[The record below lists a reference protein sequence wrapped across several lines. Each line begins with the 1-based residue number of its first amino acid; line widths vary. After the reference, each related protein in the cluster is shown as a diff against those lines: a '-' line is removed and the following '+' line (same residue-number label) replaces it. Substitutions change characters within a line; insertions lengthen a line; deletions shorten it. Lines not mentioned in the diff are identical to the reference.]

1 MKHHGALS
9 WGLLALLAT
18 PSVAQFSN
26 WVPHQI
32 NTTICYWEQPRAAL
46 IRDIVYL
53 DGGNIWW
60 SPGLDSGQV
69 GTVVNPGN
77 YQGLILTYNLS
88 EPFSPDTNVTGILLK
103 NELSKAIGGT
113 ANGISSEPNYYD
125 GAMLAN
131 NAEFYLDGGAV
142 FRNDKLY
149 EQPAADAALKYQ
161 AYQYG
166 VNKPLWQ
173 RGFLD
178 TRLGDHITRYIA
190 YGAAVNAPSENKA
203 WYFSG
208 LTSPTRGPIIFNTG
222 LNDSAMAVNISNTL
236 ISLDMSTQLSEEWSN
251 STLPS
256 YIKGRSN
263 AEVVWVPIGKQGI
276 LVVLGGVTYPEWAS
290 VSHKSADADASGKE
304 SPEFMSTIDIYD
316 VAGNKWYKQPT
327 KDAPGTRSR
336 GCAIV
341 AAAADRSSINIY
353 YYGGFD
359 GIHPTNDFYD
369 DVWVL
374 SLPSFTWTQINNG
387 TAIHGRAGH
396 KCFQPYPDQMM
407 VFGGYTP
414 QAGHL
419 PSCLDKGPVVIFN
432 ITSGEWMDSYD
443 PTKHGSYG
451 VHEKVRAA
459 IGGDASGGA
468 TVTKPVPSGWATS
481 GLGDVFAQ
489 KYDTNKITTYWP
501 YGAAPATG
509 RPDLPKDKDDD
520 GGDDKRHIIIP
531 AVVVPIVFLVGVGL
545 IAWRCLLNRRKRDGS
560 VSKESGPDEAAMRIR
575 SWIRGQHP
583 EKTIT
588 MTTSDAMSPSPEIGK
603 APSVAPMSPETERS
617 VHHEMED
624 TQVAELGGKS
634 GIFADTWRGTLLT
647 IADTS
652 PPAELHDTGL
662 SPIEVIQK
670 HSNFAQNKTRSPTD
684 PSHSSFSF
692 ADNTSFVSRTSGAAN
707 SARVDSP
714 LLGNS
719 SPILGV
725 SRPAVGDSGPR
736 EHMQTMHEGREEMKT
751 PAPVSPPT
759 AGEVPADDYIS
770 VGEVPISAKKSVF
783 HENDEDMGRLK

>member
-1 MKHHGALS
+1 MKRRGGLS
-9 WGLLALLAT
+9 WGFLTLLAAA
-18 PSVAQFSN
+18 SVAQFSN

-32 NTTICYWEQPRAAL
+32 NTTICYWGQPRAAL

-53 DGGNIWW
+53 DGGTIWW
-60 SPGLDSGQV
+60 SPGLDSGV
-69 GTVVNPGN
+69 FGTVVNPGN
-77 YQGLILTYNLS
+77 YQGRILTYNLS

-103 NELSKAIGGT
+103 NEISKAIGGA
-113 ANGISSEPNYYD
+113 ANDFSSQPNYYD

-131 NAEFYLDGGAV
+131 DAEFYLYGGAA

-149 EQPAADAALKYQ
+149 DQPAANAALKYQ
-161 AYQYG
+161 AYLYG
-166 VNKPLWQ
+166 VDKPLWQ

-178 TRLGDHITRYIA
+178 TRLSDQVTRYIA

-222 LNDSAMAVNISNTL
+222 LNDSARAVNISNSL
-236 ISLDMSTQLSEEWSN
+236 ISLDMSTQLGEKWN
-251 STLPS
+251 NITLPS

-263 AEVVWVPIGKQGI
+263 AEVVWVPVGKQGI
-276 LVVLGGVTYPEWAS
+276 LVVLGGVTYPEWAT
-290 VSHKSADADASGKE
+290 VSHKSVDPGASEKD
-304 SPEFMSTIDIYD
+304 SPEFMRSIDIYD
-316 VAGNKWYKQPT
+316 IAGNIWYKQPT

-336 GCAIV
+336 GCAVV
-341 AAAADRSSINIY
+341 AAAADRSSFNIY

-414 QAGHL
+414 QAGDV

-443 PTKHGSYG
+443 PTKYGTYG

-459 IGGDASGGA
+459 IGGDASGSA
-468 TVTKPVPSGWATS
+468 TVTEPVPSGWATS

-489 KYDTNKITTYWP
+489 KYDTNKIKTYWP
-501 YGAAPATG
+501 YGTAPATG
-509 RPDLPKDKDDD
+509 RPVPPMGND
-520 GGDDKRHIIIP
+520 GSDGRRHIIIP
-531 AVVVPIVFLVGVGL
+531 AVVVPIVFLVGVGI
-545 IAWRCLLNRRKRDGS
+545 IAWRCLLNRRKPAGS
-560 VSKESGPDEAAMRIR
+560 VSEDSGSDEAVVRIR
-575 SWIRGQHP
+575 SWVKGQHP

-588 MTTSDAMSPSPEIGK
+588 VTSTDAVSPKPEVGK
-603 APSVAPMSPETERS
+603 TPSVTPMSPETERY

-624 TQVAELGGKS
+624 TQVVELGGKS
-634 GIFADTWRGTLLT
+634 STFTDTWRVH
-647 IADTS
+647 TS
-652 PPAELHDTGL
+652 PLAELHDTDL

-670 HSNFAQNKTRSPTD
+670 HSIFSRNKTRSPSD
-684 PSHSSFSF
+684 PSHGSFSF
-692 ADNTSFVSRTSGAAN
+692 DDNTSFVSRTSGAAN
-707 SARVDSP
+707 SARIDSP
-714 LLGNS
+714 LLGYS
-719 SPILGV
+719 SPLLGF
-725 SRPAVGDSGPR
+725 SRPVVYDPGLR
-736 EHMQTMHEGREEMKT
+736 EHMQTMHEGHEHVNT
-751 PAPVSPPT
+751 CAPAPISPLT
-759 AGEVPADDYIS
+759 AGEVTADDCIS
-770 VGEVPISAKKSVF
+770 AGEVAISAKESMF
-783 HENDEDMGRLK
+783 YGNDEDISRLK